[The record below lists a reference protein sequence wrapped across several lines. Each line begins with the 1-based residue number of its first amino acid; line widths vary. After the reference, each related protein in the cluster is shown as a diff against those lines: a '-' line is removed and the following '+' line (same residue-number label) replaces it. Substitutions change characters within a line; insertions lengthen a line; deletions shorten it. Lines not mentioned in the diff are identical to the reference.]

1 MSKFVLDASAVLA
14 LLNNET
20 GADLVQ
26 EFLPEAVI
34 SAINLAEIITR
45 LNLLGIPESEIRKA
59 LDMLG
64 LVIIPFDDNLAYL
77 AGTLS
82 MVTKPLGLSLCM
94 PCPCPANRLFRSHLR
109 QGVAGIG
116 NRCRYP
122 HHSVTTVS

>member
-82 MVTKPLGLSLCM
+82 MVTKPLGLSLGDRACL
-94 PCPCPANRLFRSHLR
+94 ALALQTGFSAVTSDKAWQALEI
-109 QGVAGIG
+109 GVDI
-116 NRCRYP
+116 RIIR
-122 HHSVTTVS
+122 